1 MLPVRAS
8 VELFKLGVPRTY
20 ARGSIFGRIVRQ
32 GYRFSAFSYAK
43 PSDFRRNFR
52 PTRIEA
58 TKIFVGLQVFLV
70 TISKDGLHML
80 HI

>member
-1 MLPVRAS
+1 M
-8 VELFKLGVPRTY
+8 
-20 ARGSIFGRIVRQ
+20 
-32 GYRFSAFSYAK
+32 SAKEAINDK
-43 PSDFRRNFR
+43 FRRNFR

-80 HI
+80 RI